1 MGRLADL
8 IQQSMGGKTR
18 VRFAAPGL
26 TLGIAA
32 TRIVPQNADR
42 LGLVITNLSA
52 NNVFIAFDNQV
63 SSTHGI
69 FLAPNGGSISMN
81 YKDDFELVGFE
92 VFGLAS
98 AAGSNIYYVEVIG
111 ERGEAK

>member
-8 IQQSMGGKTR
+8 VQKEMGGKTR

-26 TLGIAA
+26 VLGVAA
-32 TRIVPQNADR
+32 SRIVPQNANR
-42 LGLVITNLSA
+42 LGLVIVNLSA

-63 SSTHGI
+63 SASHGI

-92 VFGLAS
+92 VFGIAS
-98 AAGSNIYYVEVIG
+98 AAGSNIYCIEVIG
-111 ERGEAK
+111 ERGGA